1 MLEQMD
7 ELEKDITERYLRL
20 ERRFDD
26 ILLILED
33 VIAKLKETE
42 NDKIA

>member
-1 MLEQMD
+1 MD

-26 ILLILED
+26 ILLILAD